1 MPRPRSSSFP
11 KPSDARLSRS
21 TSPRGSSV
29 FPRTHLTPWMG
40 EQPADALLGRW
51 SPVLA
56 RPRSVGSSSS
66 LSGPWS
72 PRATRARTSALRR
85 TEPEPEPELQAH
97 AESSWQEPK
106 QERRVW
112 LEDSMRSI
120 RSILG
125 AAPSAGR
132 PEGTPPLSGRYAPT
146 PSGPPT
152 ILHANNELRVDG
164 AGVGRDR
171 MIAVQNLFEHLLEEF
186 RSFQPLLSQ
195 IKAEYD
201 AALSHWERVREETRR
216 QFHRARNVRAL
227 MAAELQQIDED
238 HTNEMRPLLTAVA
251 QARASLE
258 RGSHSCSGR
267 HAELLALRCR
277 LGQTQQALGESAA
290 TDHDLLAVMRRLERT
305 IDRQKNLWSEEGK
318 AIDEQRNTLLDLKE
332 KIAYQ
337 KRSTEDAEAECE
349 QSSGKRPRWTCPAF
363 APSNRD
369 ACRRCGQGSCIRRL

>member
-1 MPRPRSSSFP
+1 
-11 KPSDARLSRS
+11 
-21 TSPRGSSV
+21 
-29 FPRTHLTPWMG
+29 
-40 EQPADALLGRW
+40 
-51 SPVLA
+51 
-56 RPRSVGSSSS
+56 
-66 LSGPWS
+66 
-72 PRATRARTSALRR
+72 
-85 TEPEPEPELQAH
+85 
-97 AESSWQEPK
+97 
-106 QERRVW
+106 
-112 LEDSMRSI
+112 MRSI

-152 ILHANNELRVDG
+152 NLHANNELRVDG
-164 AGVGRDR
+164 SGVGRDR

-201 AALSHWERVREETRR
+201 AALSHWERVREETRQ

-238 HTNEMRPLLTAVA
+238 HTNEMRPLLAAVA

-277 LGQTQQALGESAA
+277 LGKTQQALGESVA
-290 TDHDLLAVMRRLERT
+290 TDHDLLAVMRRLERA

-318 AIDEQRNTLLDLKE
+318 AIDEQRNTLLDLKQ

-349 QSSGKRPRWTCPAF
+349 VESGKEGRISCGP
-363 APSNRD
+363 APSCPLTTVMHAVGVGR
-369 ACRRCGQGSCIRRL
+369 AAA